1 MKTTLILF
9 ALSATLLWGNFTP
22 AAQASVMLQPVGA
35 STSMGSSAGNP
46 GNTINQSGL
55 SVGYTSLVT
64 DFDAY
69 IASNPTHNGFS
80 DPNTTAWISLIR
92 SPTGNFDFDLGG
104 TFTIEAFALWNLGGS
119 FGFNLNGFELLAS
132 ADSSFS
138 NTTSLGSFNASLSGS
153 TLSVPVQVF
162 DFTATSAAFV
172 RMVITSNHG
181 SAFTGFG
188 EAAFKVQTGVVP
200 EAGSLAIWTLLA
212 ATCSVV
218 AYRRRGRAGV

>member
-1 MKTTLILF
+1 MKTTLTFL

-22 AAQASVMLQPVGA
+22 AAHASVVLQPVGA
-35 STSMGSSAGNP
+35 STSMGSSGGNP

-55 SVGYTSLVT
+55 SVGYISLVT

-69 IASNPTHNGFS
+69 IASNPTHNGDNS
-80 DPNTTAWISLIR
+80 PSTTNWTSLIR

-104 TFTIEAFALWNLGGS
+104 TFTIEAFALWNQGENS
-119 FGFNLNGFELLAS
+119 GFNLNGFELLAS

-138 NTTSLGSFNASLSGS
+138 NTTSLGSFNASPSGS
-153 TLSVPVQVF
+153 PLSVPVQVF

-172 RMVITSNHG
+172 RMVITSNYG
-181 SAFTGFG
+181 SAFTDFG

-200 EAGSLAIWTLLA
+200 EASSLAIWTLLA
-212 ATCSVV
+212 TASAIVGW
-218 AYRRRGRAGV
+218 RRRAGI